1 MNEPPFCFF
10 NVIVLWTCIIAL
22 SFMHH
27 GWNGH
32 WVTEIFSQHDSKI
45 KICPY
50 VPLHS
55 FIRNLRCSDVL
66 KLWKISSCKYL
77 KFRKS
82 IIFISAI
89 HCKISLVH
97 CWKSSSVASY
107 QGWHWTPWTS
117 SLSQSA
123 ETEWKDKII
132 LWLYAACW
140 GEETGPG
147 LFANSQVQVL
157 FVFE

>member
-1 MNEPPFCFF
+1 MNEPPFCLF

-22 SFMHH
+22 SSMHH

-66 KLWKISSCKYL
+66 KVWKISSCKYL

-89 HCKISLVH
+89 HCKISLVR
-97 CWKSSSVASY
+97 CWNSSSVASY
-107 QGWHWTPWTS
+107 QGWHWTSWTS
-117 SLSQSA
+117 SPSQWASHSHRV
-123 ETEWKDKII
+123 EGQNHSLT
-132 LWLYAACW
+132 ACW
-140 GEETGPG
+140 GEETGAG